1 MSRTEIIL
9 INPKSATNVG
19 GVMRAAGCYGVEKVH
34 YTGNRYGHAQKFA
47 TDTKQRVEEIP
58 LTALTDINTLV
69 KSDTKIIA
77 VELIDGA
84 TPLPHFSHPDNAIYV
99 LGPEDGSIRKDVLK
113 YCDDVV
119 YIPTKGCMNLAATVN
134 VVLYDRLAKASNT
147 DYSREFLLENR
158 DNNNK
163 VSFNKNKNKNKN

>member
-1 MSRTEIIL
+1 MSCIEVLL
-9 INPKSATNVG
+9 INPKSPTNVG
-19 GVMRAAGCYGVEKVH
+19 GVMRAAGCYGVDKVY
-34 YTGNRYGHAQKFA
+34 YTGNRYGYAQKFA

-58 LTALTDINTLV
+58 LQAINDISELV

-119 YIPTKGCMNLAATVN
+119 YVPTNGCMNLAATVN
-134 VVLYDRLAKASNT
+134 VVLYDRLAKATNT
-147 DYSREFLLENR
+147 NYSREFLLQNR

-163 VSFNKNKNKNKN
+163 ITFRK

>member
-1 MSRTEIIL
+1 MSKVQVVL

-34 YTGNRYGHAQKFA
+34 HTGNRYGFAQKFA
-47 TDTKQRVEEIP
+47 TDTKQRIDEIP
-58 LTALTDINTLV
+58 LCALENIESLV

-84 TPLPHFSHPDNAIYV
+84 TPLPHFEHPENAIYV

-113 YCDDVV
+113 HCDDVV
-119 YIPTKGCMNLAATVN
+119 YVPTVGCMNLAATVN
-134 VVLYDRLAKASNT
+134 VVLYDRLAKATNT
-147 DYSREFLLENR
+147 DYSREFLLQNR
-158 DNNNK
+158 DNNNRVTFK
-163 VSFNKNKNKNKN
+163 KKN